1 MDKIYRLHD
10 FVSEMNDSVFDADVD
25 ESARLTRATL
35 ALQALIA
42 RDDWL
47 PPAMA
52 EEHPEHY
59 CQHLLYCDPAH
70 RYSLIS
76 AVWGPGQGTPIHDHL
91 TWGVVGMLRGAEWSQ
106 HYSVGDGMPRT
117 VGEPELLEPG
127 KLTTVSPLSRDV
139 HRVWNA
145 YSDRVSISIH
155 LYGGDIGS
163 IERHV
168 FDSSTGARK
177 SFVSGYGNR
186 LELDL

>member
-1 MDKIYRLHD
+1 MKNIYRLDD
-10 FVSEMNDSVFDADVD
+10 FIREMNGSVFSAGVS
-25 ESARLTRATL
+25 ESARLTLATA
-35 ALQALIA
+35 ALQALVA

-47 PPAMA
+47 PPTMA
-52 EEHPEHY
+52 EDHPEHY
-59 CQHLLYCDPAH
+59 CQHLLYCDPDR

-76 AVWGPGQGTPIHDHL
+76 AVWWPGQGTPVHDHL

-106 HYSVGDGMPRT
+106 HYSVGDGAPCPI
-117 VGEPELLEPG
+117 GEPELLEPG
-127 KLTTVSPLSRDV
+127 KFTTVSPQSRDI

-168 FDSSTGARK
+168 FDSATGAKK
-177 SFVSGYGNR
+177 SFVSGYGNC